1 MELADPRLIDQ
12 LLTKARRDKGPG
24 SGSPR
29 STGPRMRRT
38 MAPPDERVYQPPAY
52 KTCRCRCGVCAGC
65 KENER
70 WERIFAEKFADPT
83 YYSVPS
89 SATSLRSIRYSRHR
103 LKTSSKLSES
113 GRNRGPVMV
122 LP

>member
-1 MELADPRLIDQ
+1 MELADPRLICQ

-24 SGSPR
+24 SRR

-38 MAPPDERVYQPPAY
+38 MAQPDERVYRPPAY
-52 KTCRCRCGVCAGC
+52 KTRRCRCGVCAGC

-83 YYSVPS
+83 YYS
-89 SATSLRSIRYSRHR
+89 
-103 LKTSSKLSES
+103 
-113 GRNRGPVMV
+113 GPVIRHESP
-122 LP
+122 LNTI